1 MKRATLFAA
10 ATALSMAV
18 LGGSPANAAND
29 VDDVSIR
36 LNWYLVGFHAP
47 IYLGKEKGYFT
58 DEGINLTINEGRGSG
73 VAVKIVGAKDD
84 LFGIADAGTMIIA
97 ATKGIPVRAVMSP
110 MNISPFG
117 VVSRADANIRTPKDL
132 EGKRLAVTAGD
143 SLTQLFPAVIKANG
157 LDESKIKMIFVDPA
171 AKVVAVLEKKA
182 DALLGSADA
191 QFFQIESKGVKA
203 AVLNFADIG
212 VNTVGL
218 SIIAHEDTIKNKGD
232 LIKRFVKAMRR
243 SFEAA
248 QKDPD
253 AAISAAVKSKPDV
266 KAEILK
272 GQLMV
277 DLDLLESPAS
287 KGKGIGYSAAED
299 WERTLSLLKTYRG
312 LKTDRPASSFYT
324 NAFLPGS

>member
-1 MKRATLFAA
+1 MKRTGIIGLAV
-10 ATALSMAV
+10 ALSMAV
-18 LGGSPANAAND
+18 LGGSVAKAAD
-29 VDDVSIR
+29 EVSIR

-47 IYLGKEKGYFT
+47 IYLGKEKGFFS
-58 DEGINLTINEGRGSG
+58 DEGIDLTINEGRGSG
-73 VAVKIVGAKDD
+73 VAAKVVGAKDD

-97 ATKGIPVRAVMSP
+97 AAKGIPIKAVMSP

-117 VVSRADANIRTPKDL
+117 VVSRADANIKTPKDL

-157 LDESKIKMIFVDPA
+157 LDESKINMVFVDPA
-171 AKVVAVLEKKA
+171 AKVVSVLEKKA

-191 QFFQIESKGVKA
+191 QFFQIEAKGVKA
-203 AVLNFADIG
+203 SALNFADIG

-218 SIIAHEDTIKNKGD
+218 SIIAHEDTVKEKGD

-243 SFEAA
+243 SYEAA

-253 AAISAAVKSKPDV
+253 AAIASAVKSKPDV
-266 KAEILK
+266 KADVLK

-277 DLDLLESPAS
+277 DLGLLESPAS
-287 KGKGIGYSAAED
+287 KGKGIGYGAAED
-299 WERTLSLLKTYRG
+299 WDRTISLLKEYRG

-324 NAFLPGS
+324 NEFLPGS

>member
-1 MKRATLFAA
+1 MKRTKLFGL
-10 ATALSMAV
+10 ATALSMAA
-18 LGGSPANAAND
+18 LGGSAVQAAD
-29 VDDVSIR
+29 EVSIR

-47 IYLGKEKGYFT
+47 IYLGKDQGFFA
-58 DEGINLTINEGRGSG
+58 DEDIDLTINEGRGSG
-73 VAVKIVGAKDD
+73 VATQVVGAKDD

-97 ATKGIPVRAVMSP
+97 ASKGIPIKAVMSP

-117 VVSRADANIRTPKDL
+117 VVSRADANINTPKDL

-157 LDESKIKMIFVDPA
+157 LDESKIEMVFVDPA
-171 AKVVAVLEKKA
+171 AKVVSVLEKKA

-191 QFFQIESKGVKA
+191 QFFQIEAKGVKA
-203 AVLNFADIG
+203 AALDFADIG

-218 SIIAHEDTIKNKGD
+218 SVIAHEDTVNEQGD

-243 SFEAA
+243 SYEAGRA
-248 QKDPD
+248 DPD
-253 AAISAAVKSKPDV
+253 AAIAAAVKSKPDV
-266 KAEILK
+266 DADILM

-287 KGKGIGYSAAED
+287 KDKGIGYAAAED
-299 WERTLSLLKTYRG
+299 WERTMSLLKEYRD
-312 LKTDRPASSFYT
+312 LETDRPTSSFYT
-324 NAFLPGS
+324 NEFLPGS

>member
-1 MKRATLFAA
+1 MKRRTLLGAA
-10 ATALSMAV
+10 AA
-18 LGGSPANAAND
+18 
-29 VDDVSIR
+29 VSIALLAGLPAQAADAVSLR

-47 IYLGKEKGYFT
+47 IYLGKERGFFS
-58 DEGINLTINEGRGSG
+58 DEGIDLTINEGRGSG
-73 VAVKIVGAKDD
+73 VAVKVVGAKDD

-97 ATKGIPVRAVMSP
+97 ANKGIPVKAVMSP

-157 LDESKIKMIFVDPA
+157 LDKSKIDMIFVDPA

-191 QFFQIESKGVKA
+191 QFFQIEAKGVKA
-203 AVLNFADIG
+203 SALNFADIG

-218 SIIAHEDTIKNKGD
+218 SVIAHEDTVKEKAD
-232 LIKRFVKAMRR
+232 LIKRFVKAMQR

-248 QKDPD
+248 KKDPD
-253 AAISAAVKSKPDV
+253 AAITAAVKSKPDV
-266 KAEILK
+266 NADVLK

-287 KGKGIGYSAAED
+287 KGKGIGYGAADD
-299 WERTLSLLKTYRG
+299 WNRTLSLLKEYRG
-312 LKTDRPASSFYT
+312 LKTAREASSFYT
-324 NAFLPGS
+324 NEFLPGS